1 MKAIRIGGL
10 IAVGIIAVAL
20 MAGPSTRSAALAA
33 RHASAALPAERVNM
47 VVVPGVRLGPDKK
60 MHDAFTPTDITAV
73 AGQKIV
79 VTVYNY
85 DTGPHSFTA
94 PALGLNV
101 VIPGARQNGVPA
113 VKTFSFTVKKAG
125 SYKWLCVMPCD
136 DVAKGWAMRHEN
148 YMAGTVTITHA

>member
-1 MKAIRIGGL
+1 MKATRIGGL
-10 IAVGIIAVAL
+10 IAAGVLAVTL
-20 MAGPSTRSAALAA
+20 VAGPGTPAAALTA
-33 RHASAALPAERVNM
+33 RQASAALPPERVTM

>member
-1 MKAIRIGGL
+1 MTATRIGGL
-10 IAVGIIAVAL
+10 FAAGVIAVAL
-20 MAGPSTRSAALAA
+20 VAGPGTHPTALAA
-33 RHASAALPAERVNM
+33 RHASAALPAERVTM
-47 VVVPGVRLGPDKK
+47 VVVPGVHLGPDKK

-73 AGQKIV
+73 AGQKII

-85 DTGPHSFTA
+85 DTGMHSFTA

-101 VIPGARQNGVPA
+101 MIPGARQNGVPA

-136 DVAKGWAMRHEN
+136 DLAKGWAMRHEN
-148 YMAGTVTITHA
+148 YMAGFVTVERP